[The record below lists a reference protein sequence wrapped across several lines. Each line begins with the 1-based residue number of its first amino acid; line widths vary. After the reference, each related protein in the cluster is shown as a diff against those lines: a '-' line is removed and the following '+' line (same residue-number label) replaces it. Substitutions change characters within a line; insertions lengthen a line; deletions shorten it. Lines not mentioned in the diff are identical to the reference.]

1 MPLLACADAA
11 PEHRVPWLKNRA
23 MIVEYETSSGTD
35 LLGLL
40 ELWLINAVA
49 DVLLSPILLISC
61 TRHRI
66 MRSIVKIVQVVTELW
81 LLFR

>member
-1 MPLLACADAA
+1 
-11 PEHRVPWLKNRA
+11 

-66 MRSIVKIVQVVTELW
+66 MRSIVKIIQVVTELR